1 MGSDSMNAP
10 WRIAGAAIICKV
22 TLLVSLSGCGSVPGG
37 VVEDA
42 LVPVAG
48 VIKLGG
54 EPVENAQVTFTPTTK
69 NGTAH
74 TGSGFTDTSGEFD
87 MLNYRHK
94 RGLPPGTYIVTV
106 SLLPSAREPL
116 PGLEDRPPQFVSN
129 QAIPKEWS
137 DPTKAGRHNTVTV
150 PDDGRTDFEFKIP
163 KKS

>member
-1 MGSDSMNAP
+1 MDAHSLNAP
-10 WRIAGAAIICKV
+10 RRITGASIIFKV
-22 TLLVSLSGCGSVPGG
+22 ILLVSLSGCGGVPGG
-37 VVEDA
+37 VVEDE

-54 EPVENAQVTFTPTTK
+54 EPVENVQVTFTPTSK

-74 TGSGFTDTSGEFD
+74 TGSGFTDASGEFD

-94 RGLPPGTYIVTV
+94 RGLPPGTYVVTV
-106 SLLPSAREPL
+106 SLLPTARESL
-116 PGLEDRPPQFVSN
+116 PGLEGRPPQFAANDAV
-129 QAIPKEWS
+129 PKEWS